1 MGLVFSIRTSSEF
14 VRRWTVVFW
23 GGGGLSPLLN
33 VLRCLF
39 CTKLLL
45 RKMID
50 AAFPVSPQEH
60 TDTGLTTAPATEECY

>member
-1 MGLVFSIRTSSEF
+1 MGLVFSIRTSSKF

-23 GGGGLSPLLN
+23 GFFLSPLLN

-39 CTKLLL
+39 CIKLLL

-60 TDTGLTTAPATEECY
+60 TDTGLTTAPAAEECY